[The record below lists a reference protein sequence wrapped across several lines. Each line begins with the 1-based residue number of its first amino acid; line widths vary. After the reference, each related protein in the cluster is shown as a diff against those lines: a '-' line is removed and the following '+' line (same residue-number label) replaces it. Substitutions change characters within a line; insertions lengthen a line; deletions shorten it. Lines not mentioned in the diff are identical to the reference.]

1 MPHQHHTPL
10 VFEEDALFLSQ
21 CEAWTANATGKVT
34 NTTPQDVMELAH
46 WFYRG
51 QAIAKRPLFEARMS
65 PEQGV
70 KVGTSSISPCCALLP
85 RTMPHASLFKA
96 ICAQCGCLLYGG
108 SSALTNIFYGPP
120 MPRA

>member
-1 MPHQHHTPL
+1 MHHQHHTPL

-21 CEAWTANATGKVT
+21 CEAWTSNATGQVT
-34 NTTPQDVMELAH
+34 NTTPQDAMELAH
-46 WFYRG
+46 WFHRG

-65 PEQGV
+65 TGQGE
-70 KVGTSSISPCCALLP
+70 KLGDSIPFSCFALLP
-85 RTMPHASLFKA
+85 RAMPHSLLFEA

-120 MPRA
+120 MP